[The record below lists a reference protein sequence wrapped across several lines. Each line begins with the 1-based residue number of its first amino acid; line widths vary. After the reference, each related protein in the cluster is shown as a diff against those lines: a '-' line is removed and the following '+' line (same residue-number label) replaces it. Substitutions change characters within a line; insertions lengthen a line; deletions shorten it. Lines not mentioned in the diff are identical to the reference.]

1 MHSRASTNPWC
12 PLSHFGAPRLVCAAL
27 AAILQ
32 TVVLA
37 AADGVPKLNVAPS
50 CEAAGAGSVVAGRNK
65 GACMG
70 DEQVARDDLVKTWST
85 YSAADK
91 TLCVGMN
98 RTGGPSSYVELLSCL
113 NIIKD
118 AKAIR
123 KTMALAEPLVNNGQL
138 DTRSLA
144 ANDLDDDSSNGNG
157 DKKARRARKRNG
169 R

>member
-1 MHSRASTNPWC
+1 MHSQASANRWGRGNNYGGP
-12 PLSHFGAPRLVCAAL
+12 PLVCAVL

-32 TVVLA
+32 TVASA

-70 DEQVARDDLVKTWST
+70 DEQVARDDLVKNWSS

-98 RTGGPSSYVELLSCL
+98 RTGGPSSYVELQSCL
-113 NIIKD
+113 IIMKD
-118 AKAIR
+118 AKVIK
-123 KTMALAEPLVNNGQL
+123 KTEALAEPLVNKGQL
-138 DTRSLA
+138 NTQALA
-144 ANDLDDDSSNGNG
+144 ANDVDDDSSHG
-157 DKKARRARKRNG
+157 DGGKKARRARKRNN

>member
-1 MHSRASTNPWC
+1 
-12 PLSHFGAPRLVCAAL
+12 
-27 AAILQ
+27 
-32 TVVLA
+32 LA

-70 DEQVARDDLVKTWST
+70 DEQVARDDLVKNWSS

-98 RTGGPSSYVELLSCL
+98 RTGGPSSYVELQSCL
-113 NIIKD
+113 IIMKD
-118 AKAIR
+118 AKVIK
-123 KTMALAEPLVNNGQL
+123 KTETLAEPLVNKGQL
-138 DTRSLA
+138 NTEALA
-144 ANDLDDDSSNGNG
+144 ASDIDDDGSSNNG
-157 DKKARRARKRNG
+157 GKKVHRARKRND